1 MEKADNT
8 VVTLYI
14 LSSSR
19 LCGAR
24 KHHCLKWTKR
34 RKRQEKER
42 LCITTD
48 LFIVKGG
55 NKGQRPINQH
65 CKTGSP
71 GDHSSAGR

>member
-1 MEKADNT
+1 VRE
-8 VVTLYI
+8 VE
-14 LSSSR
+14 R
-19 LCGAR
+19 LC
-24 KHHCLKWTKR
+24 KKK
-34 RKRQEKER
+34 KRQEKER